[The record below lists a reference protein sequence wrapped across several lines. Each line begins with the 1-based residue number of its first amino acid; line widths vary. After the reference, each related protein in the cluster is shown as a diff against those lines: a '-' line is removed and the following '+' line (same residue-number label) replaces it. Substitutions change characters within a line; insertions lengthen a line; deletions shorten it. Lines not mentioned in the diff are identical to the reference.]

1 MTAKC
6 KRIKKINHKA
16 KDIQY
21 KYLHCS
27 DCSLLLNYE
36 QQQIINLCRLTIIT
50 VMSHNTSN
58 VDSDILDKWHLYI
71 IKMMLKLRLMNIID
85 CYDDNMIDKCIQI
98 INLTVKECRDL
109 LLLMHHKM
117 IRNFLLN
124 WVAQLSECLAII
136 VILILNNIVSTNVVA
151 DMFWTVKTTERI

>member
-1 MTAKC
+1 M
-6 KRIKKINHKA
+6 
-16 KDIQY
+16 
-21 KYLHCS
+21 
-27 DCSLLLNYE
+27 
-36 QQQIINLCRLTIIT
+36 NLCRLAMTV
-50 VMSHNTSN
+50 VMSYNIN
-58 VDSDILDKWHLYI
+58 DVDDNMLDKWHLYI
-71 IKMMLKLRLMNIID
+71 IKMMLKLRLTDIIN
-85 CYDDNMIDKCIQI
+85 CHDDDMINKCIQI

-136 VILILNNIVSTNVVA
+136 VILILNNIVLTNVVA

>member
-1 MTAKC
+1 MMMTAKC

-27 DCSLLLNYE
+27 DCLLLLNYE

-58 VDSDILDKWHLYI
+58 VDSDILDK
-71 IKMMLKLRLMNIID
+71 
-85 CYDDNMIDKCIQI
+85 
-98 INLTVKECRDL
+98 
-109 LLLMHHKM
+109 
-117 IRNFLLN
+117 
-124 WVAQLSECLAII
+124 
-136 VILILNNIVSTNVVA
+136 
-151 DMFWTVKTTERI
+151 